1 MGVFWSNLA
10 SLVKQRCCGKIKKK
24 VGAARDGHPEEEE
37 GSDSWGLFFKLQTLE
52 IATNFFSDS
61 NKLGHGGFGPVY
73 LGLLPN
79 GEQIAV
85 KKLSLNSRQGTK
97 EFTNEVKLLLKIQH
111 RNLVRLL
118 GCCIEGPEKMLVYE
132 YLSNKSLDYFL
143 FDEEKR
149 ATLDWKTR
157 FEIING
163 IGRGLLYLHEESPE
177 RIIHRDIKAGNIL
190 LDEQLKPKISDFGL
204 ARLFPWDDTHVST
217 FRISGTHGY
226 MAPEYALHGYL
237 SAKTDVFSFG
247 ILVLEIVSGRKN
259 HDDSLEEDK
268 SDLLSYTWNIWQE
281 QKALELVD
289 PSIET
294 RFNSEEVVKCIQL
307 GLLCCQASIADRPE
321 MNAVHLMLESES
333 FTVPKPGKPGY
344 QGRVGRWATYSSTTA
359 TSNTKSSEHS
369 DSTAMTNATYS
380 LTSSVDDYPR

>member
-143 FDEEKR
+143 FGSVS
-149 ATLDWKTR
+149 LPYPPSLLSLFSFWLPISFVLTR
-157 FEIING
+157 FE
-163 IGRGLLYLHEESPE
+163 
-177 RIIHRDIKAGNIL
+177 
-190 LDEQLKPKISDFGL
+190 
-204 ARLFPWDDTHVST
+204 
-217 FRISGTHGY
+217 
-226 MAPEYALHGYL
+226 
-237 SAKTDVFSFG
+237 
-247 ILVLEIVSGRKN
+247 
-259 HDDSLEEDK
+259 
-268 SDLLSYTWNIWQE
+268 
-281 QKALELVD
+281 
-289 PSIET
+289 
-294 RFNSEEVVKCIQL
+294 
-307 GLLCCQASIADRPE
+307 
-321 MNAVHLMLESES
+321 
-333 FTVPKPGKPGY
+333 
-344 QGRVGRWATYSSTTA
+344 
-359 TSNTKSSEHS
+359 
-369 DSTAMTNATYS
+369 
-380 LTSSVDDYPR
+380 